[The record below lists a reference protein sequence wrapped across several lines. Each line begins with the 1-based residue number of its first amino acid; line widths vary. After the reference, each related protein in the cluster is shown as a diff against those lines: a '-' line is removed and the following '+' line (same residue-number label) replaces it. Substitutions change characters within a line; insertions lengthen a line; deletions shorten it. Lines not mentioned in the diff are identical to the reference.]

1 MQNPEP
7 TTTTSH
13 RPPARNFSKDRRAA
27 PKHFSWTSD
36 EYYRVAELGVFE
48 GKRVE
53 LIEGEIIDMAP
64 MGTHHFVCTNLVADA
79 LREIFVKGFF
89 VSTQNQL
96 DVDEQSQPEPDVAVV
111 KGSPRDYLGF
121 HPRTLVL
128 AVEVSDTSLSLDRDI
143 KTRLYAKAGIG
154 DYWFVNLQDRC
165 IEVFRKPTEDPNI
178 GFMYA
183 ERTVFGE
190 GQLVSPLA
198 KPRSKV
204 KVSDILP

>member
-1 MQNPEP
+1 MQNPDQI
-7 TTTTSH
+7 TTSSH
-13 RPPARNFSKDRRAA
+13 RSLARSFNGDRRSA
-27 PKHFSWTSD
+27 PKHFLWSSD

-64 MGTHHFVCTNLVADA
+64 MGTQHFVCTNLVADA

-96 DVDEQSQPEPDVAVV
+96 DVDERSQPEPDVAVV
-111 KGSPRDYLGF
+111 KGSPRDYVDF
-121 HPRTLVL
+121 HPRTLAL
-128 AVEVSDTSLSLDRDI
+128 AVEVSDSSLSLDRDV
-143 KTRLYAKAGIG
+143 KTRIYAKAGIG
-154 DYWFVNLQDRC
+154 DYWVVNLQDRC

-178 GFMYA
+178 GFIYA
-183 ERTVFGE
+183 ERTVYGE
-190 GQLVSPLA
+190 DHSVSPLA